1 MSRTPFCSV
10 VLSACWLLALT
21 PPARAQDLS
30 ATKEAVAIP
39 PEIAEPIKTLLQAD
53 AVVAMRGENRLEFWW
68 VKSLPLESAPSD
80 KPTWSN
86 VPDGALVGVFR
97 MAGVMPDVRGLPMKP
112 GVYTLRFALQPQ
124 DGDHM
129 GVSPNREFL
138 LVSPA
143 ADDQTP
149 EPAGFKGAVALA
161 KKTLGKSHPATLSVN
176 PPATDQPGGAVVTTD
191 EGHKGIASTVP
202 VTFQEKPAGS
212 LAFGLTLVGQ
222 YEH

>member
-30 ATKEAVAIP
+30 ATKEAVASP

-53 AVVAMRGENRLEFWW
+53 AVVAMRAENRLEFWW

-97 MAGVMPDVRGLPMKP
+97 MARVMP
-112 GVYTLRFALQPQ
+112 
-124 DGDHM
+124 
-129 GVSPNREFL
+129 
-138 LVSPA
+138 
-143 ADDQTP
+143 
-149 EPAGFKGAVALA
+149 
-161 KKTLGKSHPATLSVN
+161 
-176 PPATDQPGGAVVTTD
+176 
-191 EGHKGIASTVP
+191 
-202 VTFQEKPAGS
+202 
-212 LAFGLTLVGQ
+212 
-222 YEH
+222 

>member
-1 MSRTPFCSV
+1 VRIPFRV
-10 VLSACWLLALT
+10 AILGACWLLTLSPRAQ
-21 PPARAQDLS
+21 AQDLS

-39 PEIAEPIKTLLQAD
+39 AEIAEPIKALLQAD

-68 VKSLPLESAPSD
+68 VKSLPLENAPTD

-86 VPDGALVGVFR
+86 VPDGALVGAFR
-97 MAGVMPDVRGLPMKP
+97 MARVMPDVRGLPMKP

-149 EPAGFKGAVALA
+149 EPAGFKGAVALS

-176 PPATDQPGGAVVTTD
+176 PPATDQPAGAVVTTD
-191 EGHKGIASTVP
+191 EGHKGIATAVP
-202 VTFQEKPAGS
+202 VTFQGKPAGS
-212 LAFGLTLVGQ
+212 LSFGLTLVGQ